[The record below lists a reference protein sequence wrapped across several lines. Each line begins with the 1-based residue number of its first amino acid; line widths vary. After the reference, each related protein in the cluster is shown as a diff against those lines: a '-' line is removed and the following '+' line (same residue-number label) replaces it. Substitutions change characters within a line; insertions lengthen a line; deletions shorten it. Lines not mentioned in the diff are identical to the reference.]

1 MTRNSR
7 LVVLFVSLPI
17 LTFALLGGY
26 LRNTLAQEDV
36 YRHLQ
41 IFEGVVTLI
50 SENYVEVVD
59 HDELM
64 QGAMRGLSAGLDGK
78 SSYLTRQEVTL
89 FEQDMP
95 LPEGQTG
102 LTLTNEYYPR
112 VVAARDGSPAEIAGL
127 MPGDYVRNINGES
140 TRNISL
146 LSASRLLR
154 GEPGS
159 KVSLTILR
167 GNATEP
173 HTVELTFKIPEAS
186 EMLTKMVSPGVGY
199 LRIPTFEQIN
209 PSEFA
214 STIDTLMMTGA
225 ESLIID
231 LRETAEGALKAG
243 HDLAE
248 LFAPA
253 GTMSIR
259 ESRGEDREVISVDE
273 DGRYLTLR
281 LVILI
286 NSGTSGPAELFAAAL
301 ALNQRATL
309 IGTQSQG
316 QTADQRLVKLPDGSG
331 LWLSWTHYLTPDGE
345 AIHGYG
351 LEPTIIAEEQFVEF
365 GSNPSDDDQGL
376 ARALDYLVSGSI
388 S

>member
-7 LVVLFVSLPI
+7 LVVLFVSVPI

-41 IFEGVVTLI
+41 IFEDVVTLI
-50 SENYVEVVD
+50 SENYVEIVEY
-59 HDELM
+59 DELM

-78 SSYLTRQEVTL
+78 SSYLTKQEVTL
-89 FEQDMP
+89 FEQDIP

-112 VVAARDGSPAEIAGL
+112 VVAAKDGTPAEIAGL

-146 LSASRLLR
+146 LSATRLLR

-167 GNATEP
+167 GNAMEP
-173 HTVELTFKIPEAS
+173 HTVELTFTIAEAS

-199 LRIPTFEQIN
+199 LRIPTFEQTN
-209 PSEFA
+209 PSEAA
-214 STIDTLMMTGA
+214 STIDTLMMTGT

-231 LRETAEGALKAG
+231 LRGTAEGALKTG
-243 HDLAE
+243 YEIAE
-248 LFAPA
+248 LFVPA
-253 GTMSIR
+253 GIMSIR
-259 ESRGEDREVISVDE
+259 ESRGESREVISVDK
-273 DGRYLTLR
+273 DGRYLALR

-301 ALNQRATL
+301 ATNQRATL

-345 AIHGYG
+345 PIHGHG
-351 LEPTIIAEEQFVEF
+351 LEPFIIAEEPFVEF
-365 GSNPSDDDQGL
+365 GSNPPDDDQGL
-376 ARALDYLVSGSI
+376 AKALDYLENGPAS
-388 S
+388 

>member
-1 MTRNSR
+1 
-7 LVVLFVSLPI
+7 
-17 LTFALLGGY
+17 
-26 LRNTLAQEDV
+26 
-36 YRHLQ
+36 
-41 IFEGVVTLI
+41 
-50 SENYVEVVD
+50 
-59 HDELM
+59 M

-102 LTLTNEYYPR
+102 LTLINEYYPR
-112 VVAARDGSPAEIAGL
+112 VIAARDGSPAEIAGL

-146 LSASRLLR
+146 VSASRLLR

-345 AIHGYG
+345 TIHGYG

-365 GSNPSDDDQGL
+365 GSNPPDDDQGL

>member
-1 MTRNSR
+1 M
-7 LVVLFVSLPI
+7 PI

-41 IFEGVVTLI
+41 IFEDVVTLI

-78 SSYLTRQEVTL
+78 SSYLTKQEVTL

-112 VVAARDGSPAEIAGL
+112 VVAARDGSPADIAGL
-127 MPGDYVRNINGES
+127 MPGDYVRNINAES

-167 GNATEP
+167 GNAMEP
-173 HTVELTFKIPEAS
+173 HTVELTFTIAGTS

-209 PSEFA
+209 PSEVA
-214 STIDTLMMTGA
+214 STIDVLMMTGT

-231 LRETAEGALKAG
+231 LRETAEGALKTG
-243 HDLAE
+243 HDFAE
-248 LFAPA
+248 LFVPA

-281 LVILI
+281 LVICLLY
-286 NSGTSGPAELFAAAL
+286 TSPSP
-301 ALNQRATL
+301 R
-309 IGTQSQG
+309 
-316 QTADQRLVKLPDGSG
+316 DQRGSRVPACG
-331 LWLSWTHYLTPDGE
+331 
-345 AIHGYG
+345 
-351 LEPTIIAEEQFVEF
+351 
-365 GSNPSDDDQGL
+365 
-376 ARALDYLVSGSI
+376 
-388 S
+388 